1 MGDDGAVSESAGGSV
16 ARERS
21 SAPARGL
28 RNVGVQAALLAAVLF
43 GASAPVAKL
52 LLGEVSP
59 WLLAGLLYVGA
70 GGGMAVWR
78 LVRRAPRVRLP
89 RREVPW
95 LVGAVAA
102 GGVAGPVLLMLGLSS
117 MPASGA
123 SLLLNAE
130 GVLTAVIAWV
140 VFREP
145 ADRRVVLG
153 MAAIVAGAVVIA
165 VPSGRA
171 EVTSAWPALAI
182 LAACACWALDNNLT
196 RKVSLSDATWLVM
209 VKGAVAGPTNLVVAL
224 LLGAHLPSV
233 PATAAA
239 MGLGF
244 VSYGLSLVLF
254 IVGLRHVGT
263 ARAGAY
269 FSVAPF
275 FGAVLAVTLGD
286 RVTWQLLVAGAL
298 MAVGTWLHLSEDHG
312 HEHTHEAITHEHWHT
327 HDDGHHDHVHAA
339 GEVVPAGV
347 RHRHVHTHE
356 PTTHTHEHYPDA
368 HHRHEH

>member
-1 MGDDGAVSESAGGSV
+1 MTD
-16 ARERS
+16 S
-21 SAPARGL
+21 SRGL
-28 RNVGVQAALLAAVLF
+28 RNAGVRAALLAAVLF
-43 GASAPVAKL
+43 GASAPLAKL

-70 GGGMAVWR
+70 GLGMWVWR
-78 LVRRAPRVRLP
+78 LVRRAPRVRLA

-102 GGVAGPVLLMLGLSS
+102 GGIAGPVLLMFGLSS

-130 GVLTAVIAWV
+130 GVLTAVVAWV

-145 ADRRVVLG
+145 AGRRVVLG

-165 VPSGRA
+165 VPTGQA
-171 EVTSAWPALAI
+171 QVTSMWPALAVVG
-182 LAACACWALDNNLT
+182 ACACWALDNNLT
-196 RKVSLSDATWLVM
+196 RKVSLTDATWLVA
-209 VKGAVAGPTNLVVAL
+209 VKGSVAGPTNLAL
-224 LLGAHLPSV
+224 ALVLGAQLPSLR
-233 PATAAA
+233 ATGAALA
-239 MGLGF
+239 LGF
-244 VSYGLSLVLF
+244 VAYGLSLVLF

-275 FGAVLAVTLGD
+275 FGAVLAVALGD
-286 RVTWQLLVAGAL
+286 AVTWQLVVAGAL
-298 MAVGTWLHLSEDHG
+298 MAVGTWLHLSEEHG
-312 HEHTHEAITHEHWHT
+312 HEHTHHAVTHDHWHT
-327 HDDGHHDHVHAA
+327 HDDGHHDHEH
-339 GEVVPAGV
+339 GELVAAGV

-356 PTTHTHEHYPDA
+356 PMTHTHEHYPDA
-368 HHRHEH
+368 HHRHDH

>member
-1 MGDDGAVSESAGGSV
+1 MSD
-16 ARERS
+16 S
-21 SAPARGL
+21 SRGL
-28 RNVGVQAALLAAVLF
+28 RNAGVRAALLAAVLF
-43 GASAPVAKL
+43 GASAPLAKL

-70 GGGMAVWR
+70 GLGMWVWR
-78 LVRRAPRVRLP
+78 LARRAPRVRLA
-89 RREVPW
+89 RHEVPW

-102 GGVAGPVLLMLGLSS
+102 GGIAGPVLLMFGLAS

-145 ADRRVVLG
+145 AGRRVVLG

-165 VPSGRA
+165 VPTA
-171 EVTSAWPALAI
+171 QAQVTSVWPALAVVG
-182 LAACACWALDNNLT
+182 ACACWALDNNLT
-196 RKVSLSDATWLVM
+196 RKVSLTDATWLVA
-209 VKGAVAGPTNLVVAL
+209 VKGSVAGPTNLILAL
-224 LLGAHLPSV
+224 VLGAQLPSLR
-233 PATAAA
+233 ATGAALV
-239 MGLGF
+239 LGF
-244 VSYGLSLVLF
+244 VAYGLSLVLF

-275 FGAVLAVTLGD
+275 FGAVLAVALGD
-286 RVTWQLLVAGAL
+286 AVTWQLLVAGAL
-298 MAVGTWLHLSEDHG
+298 MAVGTWLHLSEEHG
-312 HEHTHEAITHEHWHT
+312 HEHTHHAVTHDHWHT
-327 HDDGHHDHVHAA
+327 HDDGHHDHEH
-339 GEVVPAGV
+339 GELVAPGV

-356 PTTHTHEHYPDA
+356 VVTHTHEHYPDA
-368 HHRHEH
+368 HHRHDH

>member
-1 MGDDGAVSESAGGSV
+1 MNEPG
-16 ARERS
+16 
-21 SAPARGL
+21 RGL
-28 RNVGVQAALLAAVLF
+28 RNAGVRAALVSAVLF
-43 GASAPVAKL
+43 GASAPLAKL

-70 GGGMAVWR
+70 GLGMAGWR
-78 LVRRAPRVRLP
+78 LVRRAPRVRPARGEL
-89 RREVPW
+89 RW

-102 GGVAGPVLLMLGLSS
+102 GGVAGPVLLMAGLSS

-130 GVLTAVIAWV
+130 GVLTAVLAWV

-153 MAAIVAGAVVIA
+153 MLAIVAGAVVIA
-165 VPSGRA
+165 VPTGQAQVGS
-171 EVTSAWPALAI
+171 VWPVLAV
-182 LAACACWALDNNLT
+182 LGACACWALDNNLT
-196 RKVSLSDATWLVM
+196 RKVSHVDATWLVT
-209 VKGAVAGPTNLVVAL
+209 VKGAVAGPTNLVLAL
-224 LLGAHLPSV
+224 LLGAHLP
-233 PATAAA
+233 TAGSTVAA
-239 MGLGF
+239 MALGF

-275 FGAVLAVTLGD
+275 FGAVLAVALGD
-286 RVTWQLLVAGAL
+286 AVTWQLLLAGAL
-298 MAVGTWLHLSEDHG
+298 MALGTWLHLTEAHG
-312 HEHTHEAITHEHWHT
+312 HAHTHEAVTHEHAHT
-327 HDDGHHDHVHAA
+327 HDDGHHEHAHHD
-339 GEVVPAGV
+339 GDGLVGPDGQ
-347 RHRHVHTHE
+347 HRHLHTHA
-356 PTTHTHEHYPDA
+356 PLTHSHEHYPDT

>member
-1 MGDDGAVSESAGGSV
+1 VRDDGRVNDTG
-16 ARERS
+16 
-21 SAPARGL
+21 RGL
-28 RNVGVQAALLAAVLF
+28 RNAGVRAALLSAVLF
-43 GASAPVAKL
+43 GASAPLAKQ

-70 GGGMAVWR
+70 GLGLWIVR

-89 RREVPW
+89 RHEVPW

-102 GGVAGPVLLMLGLSS
+102 GGVAGPVLLMAGLAS

-145 ADRRVVLG
+145 AGRRVVLG
-153 MAAIVAGAVVIA
+153 MLAIAAGAVVIA

-171 EVTSAWPALAI
+171 EVSSLWPTVAI
-182 LAACACWALDNNLT
+182 LGACACWALDNNLT
-196 RKVSLSDATWLVM
+196 RKVSLTDATWLAA

-224 LLGAHLPSV
+224 LLGARLPTLA
-233 PATAAA
+233 ATSGALL
-239 MGLGF
+239 LGF
-244 VSYGLSLVLF
+244 VAYGLSLVLF

-275 FGAVLAVTLGD
+275 FGAVLAVVLGD
-286 RVTWQLLVAGAL
+286 VVTWQLLVAGAL
-298 MAVGTWLHLSEDHG
+298 MALGTWLHLSEQHG
-312 HEHTHEAITHEHWHT
+312 HEHGHRAVTHEHWHV
-327 HDDGHHDHVHAA
+327 HDDQHHAHAHA
-339 GEVVPAGV
+339 DDALVAPGV
-347 RHRHVHTHE
+347 RHRHAHTHE
-356 PTTHTHEHYPDA
+356 PVTHTHEHYPDA

>member
-1 MGDDGAVSESAGGSV
+1 MGDDGWVIES
-16 ARERS
+16 R
-21 SAPARGL
+21 RGL
-28 RNVGVQAALLAAVLF
+28 RNAGVQAALWAAVLF

-70 GGGMAVWR
+70 GVGMGAWR
-78 LVRRAPRVRLP
+78 RVRRAPRVHLP
-89 RREVPW
+89 RRDVPW
-95 LVGAVAA
+95 LVGAVGA
-102 GGVAGPVLLMLGLSS
+102 GGVAGPVLLMVGLSS

-130 GVLTAVIAWV
+130 GVLTAVVAWV

-153 MAAIVAGAVVIA
+153 MLAIVAGAVVIA
-165 VPSGRA
+165 VPTGHA
-171 EVTSAWPALAI
+171 EVTSLWPAAAI
-182 LAACACWALDNNLT
+182 VGACACWALDNNLT
-196 RKVSLSDATWLVM
+196 RKVSLTDATWLAM

-224 LLGAHLPSV
+224 VLGAQLPGL
-233 PATAAA
+233 ATSAAA
-239 MGLGF
+239 LGLGF

-275 FGAVLAVTLGD
+275 FGAVLAVALGD
-286 RVTWQLLVAGAL
+286 PVTWELLAAGGL
-298 MAVGTWLHLSEDHG
+298 MAVGTWLHLSEEHA
-312 HEHTHEAITHEHWHT
+312 HEHHHEAVTHEHWHT
-327 HDDGHHDHVHAA
+327 HDDGHHDHEHAP
-339 GEVVPAGV
+339 GELVAPGV

-356 PTTHTHEHYPDA
+356 ALTHTHEHYPDA
-368 HHRHEH
+368 HHRHDH